1 MFANKRVLYALITGL
16 VTGIVLL
23 LMYLVVQL
31 MSSVQK
37 NESAFDTLTLKKVP
51 YEINETEITE
61 SVLTLFGLEIVNN
74 EFENSE
80 GDLIPELPSHR
91 VKILATSNISGG
103 VRVILEVEADGKVV
117 KEDAQAGAVINGL
130 LVKSVESERIVIEKD
145 SKEFIVRLFHQ
156 KKLN

>member
-16 VTGIVLL
+16 ITGVVLL
-23 LMYLVVQL
+23 LMYLVVQF
-31 MSSVQK
+31 MASVQI
-37 NESAFDTLTLKKVP
+37 NESAFGTLTLKKVP

-80 GDLIPELPSHR
+80 GDLIPELPSHV

-117 KEDAQAGAVINGL
+117 KEDAKAGVAINGL

-145 SKEFIVRLFHQ
+145 SKEFIVKLFHQ

>member
-1 MFANKRVLYALITGL
+1 MFTNKRLLFALITGFIAG
-16 VTGIVLL
+16 VVLL
-23 LMYLVVQL
+23 LMYLVVQF
-31 MSSVQK
+31 MASVQN

-61 SVLTLFGLEIVNN
+61 SVFTLFGLEMINN
-74 EFENSE
+74 EFESSE
-80 GDLIPELPSHR
+80 GDLIPELPSHV

-103 VRVILEVEADGKVV
+103 VRVILEVEADGKVIQ
-117 KEDAQAGAVINGL
+117 EDAKAGVAINGL